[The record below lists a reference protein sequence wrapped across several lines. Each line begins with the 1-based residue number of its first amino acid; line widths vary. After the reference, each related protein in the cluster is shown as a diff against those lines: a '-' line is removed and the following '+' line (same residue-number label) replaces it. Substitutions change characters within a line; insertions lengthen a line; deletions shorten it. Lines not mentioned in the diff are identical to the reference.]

1 MLKLKAEI
9 ENKGKDLTCTYH
21 TKSTK
26 TKNALEFV
34 KQVKTYEEG
43 LALLHYCRLIHKTT

>member
-1 MLKLKAEI
+1 MSKLISEFSGKE
-9 ENKGKDLTCTYH
+9 KDLTCTYH
-21 TKSTK
+21 TNSTK

-43 LALLHYCRLIHKTT
+43 LALLQYCRLIHKTS